1 MFMFQMLS
9 NELTLLQ
16 EKLNEK
22 YADKDEK
29 DFINKEEL
37 KVKILISFS
46 QEDLSEAYWVR
57 RYLKEL
63 DQEFKKK
70 KEKQKKQVID

>member
-16 EKLNEK
+16 EKLNAK

-46 QEDLSEAYWVR
+46 QEDLSETYWVR

-70 KEKQKKQVID
+70 KEKQKQVID

>member
-16 EKLNEK
+16 EKLNAN

-29 DFINKEEL
+29 DFIINKEEL

-46 QEDLSEAYWVR
+46 QEDLSETYWVR

-70 KEKQKKQVID
+70 KEKQKQVID

>member
-16 EKLNEK
+16 EKLNAK

-29 DFINKEEL
+29 DFIINKEEL

-46 QEDLSEAYWVR
+46 QEDLSETYWVR

-70 KEKQKKQVID
+70 KEKQKQVID